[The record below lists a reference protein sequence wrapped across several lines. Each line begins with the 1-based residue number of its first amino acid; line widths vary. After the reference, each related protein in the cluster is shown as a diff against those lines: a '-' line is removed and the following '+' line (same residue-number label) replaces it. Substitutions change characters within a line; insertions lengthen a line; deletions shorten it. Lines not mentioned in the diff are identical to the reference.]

1 MAYHGF
7 FQKEKTKENLEQKAP
22 FYSMCEKSQFLLLS
36 SPYNN
41 NHHILKTDFYFS
53 CIHTKVLANVTTKLI
68 KQKKCISASK
78 YDCTQMCFLKKSI
91 VKFADFG
98 RPQLN
103 SFIAED
109 HKEQKYCV
117 ENK

>member
-1 MAYHGF
+1 
-7 FQKEKTKENLEQKAP
+7 
-22 FYSMCEKSQFLLLS
+22 
-36 SPYNN
+36 
-41 NHHILKTDFYFS
+41 
-53 CIHTKVLANVTTKLI
+53 
-68 KQKKCISASK
+68 
-78 YDCTQMCFLKKSI
+78 MCFLKKSI
-91 VKFADFG
+91 VKADFG

>member
-1 MAYHGF
+1 
-7 FQKEKTKENLEQKAP
+7 
-22 FYSMCEKSQFLLLS
+22 
-36 SPYNN
+36 
-41 NHHILKTDFYFS
+41 
-53 CIHTKVLANVTTKLI
+53 
-68 KQKKCISASK
+68 
-78 YDCTQMCFLKKSI
+78 MCFLKKSI